1 MQYVKLGSTGV
12 DVSKICLGCM
22 SFGKPGKENG
32 VLLLTTALLT
42 EGNAMANE
50 EKPTDVIFGFGTEN
64 TAYAKYLGSWK
75 PAD

>member
-1 MQYVKLGSTGV
+1 MKKLCA
-12 DVSKICLGCM
+12 I
-22 SFGKPGKENG
+22 
-32 VLLLTTALLT
+32 LLLTTALLT
-42 EGNAMANE
+42 KGNAMANE